1 MQIKY
6 IKVFRTSRYV
16 LAI

>member
-6 IKVFRTSRYV
+6 IK
-16 LAI
+16 L